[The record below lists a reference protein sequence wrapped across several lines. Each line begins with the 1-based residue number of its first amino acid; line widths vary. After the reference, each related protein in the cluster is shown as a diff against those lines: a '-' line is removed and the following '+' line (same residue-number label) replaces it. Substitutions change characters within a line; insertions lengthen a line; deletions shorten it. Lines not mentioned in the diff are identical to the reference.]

1 MPGSYPEGSA
11 LDGTS
16 WVCAAACA
24 RRSAMTCGGAF
35 TFSFSA
41 SCRLS
46 KTREGGALTIN
57 FARTGGAFTGSASGG
72 TSGSSGGASDLAGV
86 ERPGGESPG
95 GTGRTGGAL
104 ACGPF
109 EAHGSAPLAHG
120 SPRASGGA
128 SGGATAPPR
137 GGGASCTGVRVP
149 DLGADFGASFGA
161 ALVDNFDAGS
171 SACAGTFKWPM
182 PVATAASAASRS
194 NLACR
199 SWNRCRSASRIRRSC
214 SSLSL
219 SLCTS
224 ASSASRESRSA
235 FAAKLCTCTSLT
247 SFAYEILRLAMH
259 VMIPLHSPS
268 SSASTWSSSAS
279 KPVTVIVYGPIE
291 A

>member
-1 MPGSYPEGSA
+1 
-11 LDGTS
+11 
-16 WVCAAACA
+16 
-24 RRSAMTCGGAF
+24 MTCGGAF

-46 KTREGGALTIN
+46 KTRVGGALTIN
-57 FARTGGAFTGSASGG
+57 FARTGGAFTGSASDG
-72 TSGSSGGASDLAGV
+72 TSGSSGGGSDLAGV
-86 ERPGGESPG
+86 ERAF

-104 ACGPF
+104 ECGPF
-109 EAHGSAPLAHG
+109 EAQGSAPLAHG

-161 ALVDNFDAGS
+161 ALVADFGAGS
-171 SACAGTFKWPM
+171 SACAGTAKWSM

-199 SWNRCRSASRIRRSC
+199 SWKRCRSASRIRRSC

-247 SFAYEILRLAMH
+247 SFEYEILRLAMH